1 MGNKLD
7 VFYPHR
13 RNRDGSFDSICLIC
27 LATVAAG
34 KSELDLVELEK
45 VHVCN
50 LAFLADRRG
59 YIPPYPR
66 WSANKNFAPI
76 SSLGKVLG

>member
-1 MGNKLD
+1 MADRTD

-13 RNRDGSFDSICLIC
+13 RNRNGSFDSICLTC

-34 KSELDLVELEK
+34 KSEPELVELEK

-59 YIPPYPR
+59 YIPPYSR
-66 WSANKNFAPI
+66 WSAVETSAPG
-76 SSLGKVLG
+76 SSLGKTLG

>member
-7 VFYPHR
+7 EFYPHR

-59 YIPPYPR
+59 FIYRPTHAGPPT
-66 WSANKNFAPI
+66 KI
-76 SSLGKVLG
+76 SRPFPHWARL